1 VPRSHPIGLGIA
13 VLLIVRLPSEDE
25 ERIADA
31 ARALFGL
38 TPAEARVSAGL
49 ALGRSVTGIAGEQS
63 VSVGTVRTHVK
74 RIFDK
79 AGVTSQ
85 VELVSRLGRLG

>member
-1 VPRSHPIGLGIA
+1 
-13 VLLIVRLPSEDE
+13 VLLIVRQPTEDE
-25 ERIADA
+25 ERIAEA

-49 ALGRSVTGIAGEQS
+49 ALGRNVAGIAGAQR

-79 AGVTSQ
+79 AGVSSQ
-85 VELVSRLGRLG
+85 VELASLLARMG